1 MATEVQAMWDRL
13 PALDAREAAL
23 KIESCGCAYP
33 AVDDDG
39 EVKTVVSNLARLGE
53 IKIELAAITSK
64 RAKIEDKLLQLK
76 ALLGDNGPHCIPV
89 PGGEYEYAGRLRADF
104 ALRFHN
110 KIVMA
115 NRQPL
120 LPSEAMET
128 EAYKSLCAEILPKLA
143 EVAARDKEAREL
155 SAAAYAILREP

>member
-1 MATEVQAMWDRL
+1 
-13 PALDAREAAL
+13 
-23 KIESCGCAYP
+23 
-33 AVDDDG
+33 
-39 EVKTVVSNLARLGE
+39 
-53 IKIELAAITSK
+53 
-64 RAKIEDKLLQLK
+64 
-76 ALLGDNGPHCIPV
+76 
-89 PGGEYEYAGRLRADF
+89 
-104 ALRFHN
+104 
-110 KIVMA
+110 MA